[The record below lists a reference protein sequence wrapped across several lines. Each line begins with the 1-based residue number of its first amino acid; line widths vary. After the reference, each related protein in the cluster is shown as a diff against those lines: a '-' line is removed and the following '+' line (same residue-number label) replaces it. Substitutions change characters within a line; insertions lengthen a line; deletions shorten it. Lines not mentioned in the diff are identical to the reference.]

1 MQLRPNQEEPTRI
14 GVEFFKKKTKE
25 PGIIV
30 APTAFGKSIVIAHIA
45 NSLEDKTLVLQPSKE
60 LLEQNYKKFM
70 ALGGEAS
77 IYSASFGTK
86 EFGHVTYATIGS
98 IKNIGGTFK
107 ELGYKNLIIDEAHLY
122 PRNSDSMFGTFKK
135 SAGLTSV
142 LGLTATPFR
151 LQTNVDY
158 FSGTSISKLV
168 MLTSR
173 NKHGTFFKNI
183 LHVTQIK
190 DMVEQHYWSPLKYE
204 LYDFNSKCLKYNS
217 TKAEYTDESV
227 REAYKEGNIE
237 KQVINYLHTTDRKR
251 ILVFV
256 PFVADAINLSLKV
269 PNSAAVYGDMD
280 KKEREQV
287 INDFKEGKI
296 KVIFNVNVLSVG
308 FDYPEIDCI
317 IVARPTA
324 SLAWFYQAVGR
335 GTRIYPTKEDCVIVD
350 FAGNTKRFGRL
361 EDLIFVE
368 EDRWKLYGNNG
379 NLLTGIPLHEIG
391 EHTQEKELERWNK
404 EKAPPGQVLFNFGK
418 YKDKLVQ
425 DAPNWYHEWC
435 LKNVTWN
442 KGNRH
447 IKEEI
452 ERLSSK
458 IIA

>member
-1 MQLRPNQEEPTRI
+1 MKLRPNQEEPTRI
-14 GVEFFKKKTKE
+14 GVEFFKSKNKS

-45 NSLEDKTLVLQPSKE
+45 QEAQEKTLVLQPSKE
-60 LLEQNYKKFM
+60 LLEQNYNKFK

-77 IYSASFGTK
+77 IYSASFGSK
-86 EFGHVTYATIGS
+86 EFGDVTYATIGS
-98 IKNIGGTFK
+98 IKSIGKQFK

-122 PRNSDSMFGTFKK
+122 PRNSDSMFGEFKK
-135 SAGLTSV
+135 DAGITSV

-151 LQTNVDY
+151 LQSNIDY
-158 FSGTSISKLV
+158 FSGKSMSKLV

-173 NKHGTFFKNI
+173 NKHGTFFKDI

-190 DMVEQHYWSPLKYE
+190 DMVEQHYWSPLNYE
-204 LYDFNSKCLKYNS
+204 LFDFDSGSLVYNS

-227 REAYKEGNIE
+227 KKAYKNGEVE
-237 KQVINYLHTTDRKR
+237 KKVINYLHTTERTK

-256 PFVADAINLSLKV
+256 PFVDNAISLSLKV

-280 KKEREQV
+280 KKERAQV
-287 INDFKEGKI
+287 ISDFKEGKI

-335 GTRIYPTKEDCVIVD
+335 GTRIHENKKDCTIVD
-350 FAGNTKRFGRL
+350 FAGNTKKFGRL
-361 EDLIFVE
+361 EDLTFVE

-379 NLLTGIPLHEIG
+379 YLLTGVPLHEIG
-391 EHTQEKELERWNK
+391 EHTQEKELERWNN
-404 EKAPPGQVLFNFGK
+404 EKAPPGQVTFNFGK

-425 DAPNWYHEWC
+425 DAPNWYHEWV

-442 KGNRH
+442 KSNKH
-447 IKEEI
+447 IKDEI
-452 ERLSSK
+452 NRINSK
-458 IIA
+458 IIL